1 MITATGPSQRHNL
14 GAGMGARAHGRYVE
28 LRAPVRMVSDDAA
41 TAWVHL
47 AYEGQWLG
55 HPDGDFEFRQE
66 HFEQILAN
74 FAATKNPTPFT
85 YEHGEMPGMPRPA
98 SGWIHQ
104 LKVHQCEQHGLEL
117 WAEVEFTDKAAE
129 MVKAGEY
136 RFCSVVVDFMSEDR
150 ETAEERGAELHEV
163 GLTNTPFLDG
173 QHPIQLSRRGAAKA
187 KTRSLS
193 MPEIQDLI
201 KEAQD
206 ALPDGATP
214 EQFLRVFE
222 QVVKKHSAASGGSEG
237 EQPEGEEK
245 PMSQSNEDTTEASDK
260 PEDDTTTEA
269 SAETSEETT
278 TEAPDGTEGDGERE
292 LAEDDATRE
301 MLMQEAMGIAEALGT
316 DLAGLTALLQ
326 EQRETIVAALQ
337 GAAET
342 DGGEAEGEPAAA
354 MSAARKVD
362 AAELRALRKRADDK
376 DKELKKLSDK
386 LDAAHAQIG
395 EQQIDALIRDG
406 VFLAEERDE
415 LVALRN
421 EAPKAF
427 EKRLE
432 RGKKAPAVPQSTSYT
447 QQPPDGEAADVD
459 SEKLD
464 ALTDSLMRM
473 SRYKGNREA
482 ARERALAQLKSK
494 QAQAS

>member
-1 MITATGPSQRHNL
+1 MITATGPSQRHHL
-14 GAGMGARAHGRYVE
+14 GAGIGARAHGRYVE

-41 TAWVHL
+41 TTWVHL

-55 HPDGDFEFRQE
+55 HPDGDFEFRRE
-66 HFEQILAN
+66 HFEQILKN
-74 FAATKNPTPFT
+74 FEATKNPTPFT

-98 SGWIHQ
+98 SGWIHE
-104 LKVHQCEQHGLEL
+104 LKVHQCKEHGLEL
-117 WAEVEFTDKAAE
+117 WASVEFTERAAE
-129 MVKAGEY
+129 MVRAGEY

-173 QHPIQLSRRGAAKA
+173 QHPIQLSRR
-187 KTRSLS
+187 TRRRRALA

-237 EQPEGEEK
+237 EQPEGEEQ
-245 PMSQSNEDTTEASDK
+245 PMSKDKSEAAEASDK
-260 PEDDTTTEA
+260 PEDETTTEA
-269 SAETSEETT
+269 SADTSEDTT
-278 TEAPDGTEGDGERE
+278 TEATESTEDGETRE

-301 MLMQEAMGIAEALGT
+301 MLVQEAMGIAEALGT
-316 DLAGLTALLQ
+316 DLAGLTALMQ
-326 EQRETIVAALQ
+326 EQRESIVAALQ
-337 GAAET
+337 GAAES

-362 AAELRALRKRADDK
+362 AAELRALRKQAADK
-376 DKELKKLSDK
+376 DAESKKLSK
-386 LDAAHAQIG
+386 RLDEAQAQIG
-395 EQQIDALIRDG
+395 ELQIDALIRDG

-415 LVALRN
+415 LIQLRH

-432 RGKKAPAVPQSTSYT
+432 RGKKAPAVPQGGSY
-447 QQPPDGEAADVD
+447 QQAPPDGEAADVD
-459 SEKLD
+459 KDKLD
-464 ALTDSLMRM
+464 ALTESLMRL
-473 SRYKGNREA
+473 SRYKGKPEA
-482 ARERALAQLKSK
+482 ARTRALEQLKSN